1 VLYPGG
7 MEVHV
12 RLSPGDLTFC
22 VTSDTSCTGNLARN
36 SFNITYTQINDI
48 GLTVDHHTIDTRVLV
63 VEEQVLRFD
72 TKTFNVVVRRN
83 AYCPESL
90 SPVLVTFGST
100 RAVAGGQC
108 EGQQNATEMVIS
120 SGDSA
125 SFHVS
130 AGDISLG
137 PGETICFIVSL
148 DGVPVIYGT
157 SGVSTDVSSC
167 ETSGLSVGLA
177 AGIAV
182 LLSLLVVLPVGVVIG
197 CCGMWCLMRKK
208 GGYSPSGGEGE
219 KERELA
225 EDVYEEPV
233 AAGPGETAFSVSD
246 NQAYGQ
252 FTSRPGGR

>member
-1 VLYPGG
+1 
-7 MEVHV
+7 
-12 RLSPGDLTFC
+12 
-22 VTSDTSCTGNLARN
+22 
-36 SFNITYTQINDI
+36 
-48 GLTVDHHTIDTRVLV
+48 LTVSANSVSDWTALSCLAARVLV